1 MTAPAPIGTILAMTT
16 PPATA
21 RFLLFPQV
29 GDDVSDAKSVKIRR
43 FRLTRLDINPPA
55 GGTGNAFDHLKQSH
69 D

>member
-1 MTAPAPIGTILAMTT
+1 MTT

-29 GDDVSDAKSVKIRR
+29 GEDVRETQSVKIRR
-43 FRLTRLDINPPA
+43 YRLSRVDLNPPA
-55 GGTGNAFDHLKQSH
+55 SGRKNAFDHLKQAH

>member
-1 MTAPAPIGTILAMTT
+1 MTT

-29 GDDVSDAKSVKIRR
+29 GEDVRETQSVKIRR
-43 FRLTRLDINPPA
+43 YRLSRVELSPPA
-55 GGTGNAFDHLKQSH
+55 SGTKATFDHLKQAH

>member
-1 MTAPAPIGTILAMTT
+1 MPFGVAVGTISAMTT

-29 GDDVSDAKSVKIRR
+29 GEDVRESQSVKIRR
-43 FRLTRLDINPPA
+43 YRLSRVELNPPA
-55 GGTGNAFDHLKQSH
+55 SGRKSTFDHLKQTH